1 MNLRKV
7 RVRMPK
13 AQSGLEVKMK
23 AGLGFNANQLS
34 WPVMA
39 GRFSEPELEE
49 RRTLGPTDW
58 DNANLEAELGETAVT
73 DLDGDGIPEHYN
85 IGGKRHYDGGTPLN
99 LPENSFIFS
108 RDITMKIKD
117 KDILAQFGITSAP
130 KSGMTPAD
138 VAKKFN
144 INQYK
149 KVLLDKNTDELSRK
163 TAEMMISNYN
173 IMLGKLAMVQESM
186 KGFPDGMPMIAMP
199 YLESVGLKPEQ
210 FLPQQDKMLEDEV
223 DVEDMEMETQDMEDT
238 GEPEEPQGNMPTA
251 RYGLNKYQG
260 NQDGSSTSE
269 PLDWKVENVNG
280 KPMFVGRSMS
290 TGKVVKQQDNNPKSN
305 DTRTAQDIYN
315 SSNQSRGSTT
325 RTVVPLSPS
334 TIDDKNDYRLGENNQ
349 YFNQMRDILYNIRN
363 KASDDRSKGIV
374 SNETK
379 AMDQIMANYKA
390 ELQKAKDGFW
400 DPYKNK
406 QISPKITQAEYDK
419 LIQAGP
425 DEVLN
430 TFMNYQKQNYA
441 FRNDKSANFGAN
453 AGYYDQ
459 PLWDQSNDLYKQ
471 TAKALGFTDDEILDD
486 ESIAMVQAA
495 FRGLVNIQ
503 VADNAL
509 ADKDKLLAG
518 NGYRLMLGT
527 GTVDQGLAAQD
538 PQRYVSYSDKDL
550 GNNSAQQLLLA
561 QPLGNPPGK
570 TPCYCDGKE
579 VPRLASGACPPCDD
593 SSIEV
598 GETPEGI
605 TAPTKGPWWL
615 QDVIQFTGDI
625 MDYGRINKYL
635 PWQATPAVDY
645 LEPTFYSPE
654 RELAANAE
662 QLAIGAG
669 GLSNFASPQ
678 SYTANFSAL
687 AGKSSQNAADIM
699 ARYNALNVGVAN
711 EAEKYNTDVF
721 NRYAENRA
729 EDATTLFDK
738 VVTANQQYDNSRNAA
753 RQKMRNSFISGITNA
768 AQTQALNTLY
778 PNYAVDAPT
787 GGFRV
792 FTGPGSSIAAI
803 RNNETQSRQARLQAV
818 MDANPGID
826 YNTAARIA
834 GVYSSTSNDSGIPPG
849 WGYPGRQTSQDDEE
863 EEE

>member
-163 TAEMMISNYN
+163 TAEMMIGNYN

-223 DVEDMEMETQDMEDT
+223 DIEDMETETQDMEDT
-238 GEPEEPQGNMPTA
+238 GEPEEPQGNMPMA

-290 TGKVVKQQDNNPKSN
+290 TGKVVKQQENNPKSN

-315 SSNQSRGSTT
+315 ANNQRRGTT

-334 TIDDKNDYRLGENNQ
+334 QINPDNDYRLGENNQ
-349 YFNQMRDILYNIRN
+349 YFNQMRDILYKISN
-363 KASDDRSKGIV
+363 KASEDKSKGIT
-374 SNETK
+374 SKETQTL
-379 AMDQIMANYKA
+379 DQIMANYKA
-390 ELQKAKDGFW
+390 HLETAKSAGR
-400 DPYKNK
+400 
-406 QISPKITQAEYDK
+406 ITQAEYDNLVK
-419 LIQAGP
+419 AGP
-425 DEVLN
+425 DQVIN
-430 TFMNYQKQNYA
+430 NFMHYQKQNYA

-459 PLWDQSNDLYKQ
+459 PDWDKSNDLYRQ
-471 TAKALGFTDDEILDD
+471 TAADLGFTDDEILDD
-486 ESIAMVQAA
+486 EGIAMAQAV
-495 FRGLVNIQ
+495 FRGLVDIQ
-503 VADNAL
+503 VEDNKR
-509 ADKDKLLAG
+509 ADKDKFLTG

-527 GTVDQGLAAQD
+527 GTVDQGLAAND
-538 PQRYVSYSDKDL
+538 PQRYVSAVDKDN
-550 GNNSAQQLLLA
+550 GNNTAQQLLLT

-570 TPCYCDGKE
+570 TPCYCKGKE
-579 VPRLASGACPPCDD
+579 VPRLASGPCPPCDD
-593 SSIEV
+593 PIEE

-662 QLAIGAG
+662 QLAIGAD

-729 EDATTLFDK
+729 QDATTLFDK

-778 PNYAVDAPT
+778 PNYAVDPT
-787 GGFRV
+787 VGGRRI
-792 FTGPGSSIAAI
+792 FTGPSGSIEAI
-803 RNNETQSRQARLQAV
+803 RNNEAKSRQARLQAV
-818 MDANPGID
+818 LDAYPGID
-826 YNTAARIA
+826 YNTAARVA

-849 WGYPGRQTSQDDEE
+849 WGYPGRQTSQQDEE